1 MSFGRGGGRG
11 GRGGRGGG
19 SGGAGRGALADLSLG
34 TLSFADLLA
43 TSRADIGDV
52 LYPTTGVNLPVTDLP
67 SFQESQTVAPA
78 IDRWLYP
85 AEPSSRQRWVVE
97 GDIKPNVGSK
107 KTKQRSGLAKP
118 FLHQFSQL
126 DLQSERS
133 SEDWLY
139 SDRYKSRDSVNVAS
153 VKQSTETSS
162 NASEKS
168 RQILHLLDKSFFPP
182 DLWTSFNEGK
192 KKVATKKSKSKLSA
206 GKIGLA
212 GITDDVDGQEEGD
225 GEKDDKEEEEEA
237 AIIEEDEIDEDDP
250 DYDNN
255 YFDNGDGDEG
265 MDSGGDGGDEGG
277 VF

>member
-67 SFQESQTVAPA
+67 SSQEEQTVASEV
-78 IDRWLYP
+78 DRWLHP
-85 AEPSSRQRWVVE
+85 AFPASRQRWIIE
-97 GDIKPNVGSK
+97 GDLKPNIGSNK
-107 KTKQRSGLAKP
+107 SKQRKSLAKP
-118 FLHQFSQL
+118 FIHQFSKL
-126 DLQSERS
+126 DLQPDSP

-139 SDRYKSRDSVNVAS
+139 SDRYKAGN
-153 VKQSTETSS
+153 STERGATNHTTATSTDCVD
-162 NASEKS
+162 KS
-168 RQILHLLDKSFFPP
+168 KYLHLLEKSFFPP
-182 DLWTSFNEGK
+182 ELWTSFSEGK
-192 KKVATKKSKSKLSA
+192 KKITVKKTKPKRLTGKSA
-206 GKIGLA
+206 LA
-212 GITDDVDGQEEGD
+212 GLDDIEGQEDGD
-225 GEKDDKEEEEEA
+225 AEKDDKEDEEEVGA
-237 AIIEEDEIDEDDP
+237 IEEEEIDEDDP

-255 YFDNGDGDEG
+255 YFDNGDADEG
-265 MDSGGDGGDEGG
+265 MDSGGEGGDEGG